1 MGDIFG
7 VPSAIE
13 TLLAFFLESTFLGIW
28 VFGWERLSKRTHAA
42 ATWLVPIG
50 SHLSALWI
58 LIANCFMQQ
67 PVGFVLREGRPEMTS
82 FLAPFTNPHIWF
94 QFRHV
99 LASALEAA
107 QLGSWLRSLPQGID
121 TWLGEQGHKVSAGER
136 QRIAIARAYLR
147 PSCMLLLD
155 EPIAHLDPL
164 TAQQVILAL
173 EPLMA
178 ARTTL
183 LVTHRL
189 LGLEDFPEILVLSG
203 GRVLERGAHVELLAE
218 QGWYARMW
226 RLQREVS
233 LWDHGLDDLP
243 PSGSQTSSGI
253 GAA

>member
-1 MGDIFG
+1 MCW
-7 VPSAIE
+7 PRRSRPPN
-13 TLLAFFLESTFLGIW
+13 
-28 VFGWERLSKRTHAA
+28 WEA
-42 ATWLVPIG
+42 G
-50 SHLSALWI
+50 
-58 LIANCFMQQ
+58 C
-67 PVGFVLREGRPEMTS
+67 
-82 FLAPFTNPHIWF
+82 APF
-94 QFRHV
+94 
-99 LASALEAA
+99 
-107 QLGSWLRSLPQGID
+107 D